1 MTQCLIQMT
10 QFCLLFIC
18 TFPHSQFQLFLLQ
31 ASHPSLRKSSYC
43 FCFSFSLLPL
53 KVTLGSC
60 TSSFLVFK
68 CLHLMSSPIWPLALS
83 FLKTQ
88 TSFVFSACSSLLD
101 FLPIWYPQISDT
113 DLLPKFR
120 LCSHTPNCLCLLRS
134 MPSMMLGQVE
144 RSCGTSSRP

>member
-18 TFPHSQFQLFLLQ
+18 TFPDSQFQLFLLQ

-60 TSSFLVFK
+60 PSSFLVFK

-83 FLKTQ
+83 FLIRHRHLL
-88 TSFVFSACSSLLD
+88 SLVPALHCWI
-101 FLPIWYPQISDT
+101 PIWYPQISDT
-113 DLLPKFR
+113 ALLPKLR
-120 LCSHTPNCLCLLRS
+120 LCSHTPKCLCLLRS

-144 RSCGTSSRP
+144 RSRGTSSRP